1 MPLYE
6 HVMIA
11 RQDLSSAQA
20 ESLISEFSEVV
31 TEQGG
36 SIVGT
41 EYWGLRSMAY
51 KINRNRKGHY
61 GFLRLDAPAAAIAEL
76 ERRERFHD
84 DVMRFMTIRVE
95 EHQEGQSIVLTS
107 KGSRDD
113 RRGGRG
119 GRDRDDRGPRGDRD
133 RGDRDRG
140 DRDRGERRDRD
151 GDRAP
156 REDAAPAASAE

>member
-11 RQDLSSAQA
+11 RQDLSNAQA
-20 ESLISEFSEVV
+20 EGLMAEFSEIV
-31 TEQGG
+31 TKNGG

-61 GFLRLDAPAAAIAEL
+61 GFLRLDAPPEAVAEL
-76 ERRERFHD
+76 ERLERFHD
-84 DVMRFMTIRVE
+84 DVMRWMTVRVD
-95 EHQEGQSIVLTS
+95 EHQEGPSIVVTS

-113 RRGGRG
+113 RRGRG
-119 GRDRDDRGPRGDRD
+119 GRDRDRGDRPD
-133 RGDRDRG
+133 RGDRGDRG
-140 DRDRGERRDRD
+140 DRPPREERDRRDHRSD
-151 GDRAP
+151 D
-156 REDAAPAASAE
+156 